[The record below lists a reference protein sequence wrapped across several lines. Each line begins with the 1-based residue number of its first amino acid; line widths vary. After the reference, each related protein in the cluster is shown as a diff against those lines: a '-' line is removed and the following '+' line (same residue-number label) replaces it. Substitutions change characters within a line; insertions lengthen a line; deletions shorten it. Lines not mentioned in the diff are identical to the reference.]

1 MEPTPP
7 VSGPQAWL
15 WLLPV
20 AQRSA
25 ECPRGRH
32 GGKDVAMP
40 KTAIVTRTDPGRFEI
55 EAFIKKVY
63 SLRYNASVDDFPAR
77 LIAFRGD
84 DDELLCAAGL
94 RTAEDGFFSEHYLD
108 APIEKILGDLSS
120 QAVARDEIVEVSTLV
135 SLAPNEVS
143 QFIADMISF
152 GKANGFSWSFFTATA
167 RLRRI
172 VEKLGLC
179 PIYLADADRERIV
192 NFERWGNYYAE
203 KPRVFAITSPPL
215 AARLSAVH
223 PPERHAISF

>member
-1 MEPTPP
+1 
-7 VSGPQAWL
+7 
-15 WLLPV
+15 
-20 AQRSA
+20 
-25 ECPRGRH
+25 
-32 GGKDVAMP
+32 MP
-40 KTAIVTRTDPGRFEI
+40 KTAIVTRDDPSRPDI

-63 SLRYNASVDDFPAR
+63 RLRYNASVDDFPAQ

-84 DDELLCAAGL
+84 NDELLCAAGL
-94 RTAEDGFFSEHYLD
+94 RTAEDGFFSENYLD

-120 QAVARDEIVEVSTLV
+120 QAVPREEIVEVSTLV

-179 PIYLADADRERIV
+179 ADLSRRCRPSAHRELRAV
-192 NFERWGNYYAE
+192 GKLLRGE
-203 KPRVFAITSPPL
+203 
-215 AARLSAVH
+215 AARLRDHQPATRCPAFRSA
-223 PPERHAISF
+223 PTGAPCDLCLTPWSATRGRTAQPSR